1 MDRKDA
7 VIIEQAPGDRDIVG
21 VAGPARK
28 TKRGDAAVQSR
39 VRRGQYLDPS
49 RVAKR
54 LRPEIAQVAKARCA
68 RRVANSVLKIERR
81 RAAELGREIDRSGVN
96 TRMGVRPEGRR
107 VGAHGV
113 AKMDL
118 LDRKGGV

>member
-21 VAGPARK
+21 VAGSARK

-39 VRRGQYLDPS
+39 VRRGQYLEPS

-54 LRPEIAQVAKARCA
+54 LRPELAQVAKARCA
-68 RRVANSVLKIERR
+68 RRVATSGMKIKRR
-81 RAAELGREIDRSGVN
+81 RDAELGREIERSGVKPH
-96 TRMGVRPEGRR
+96 MGGLHEGRR
-107 VGAHGV
+107 
-113 AKMDL
+113 
-118 LDRKGGV
+118 GG